1 MSLSFVKSAVLSST
15 DGVSHNEEVNVE
27 STETEALRRRGTTKS
42 LFAQLQENKDIEAEK
57 TEAARN
63 AMREAMTL
71 NDEDCA
77 HLDAIEEA
85 REARK
90 KASRRLEE
98 EEVEVFRAAKSFL
111 EMSREEAANTK
122 DAERLPAAEI
132 SVKDII
138 RDEPPAVKG
147 LAAFVPKIVGKKRR
161 RSVATTADTSV
172 ENENKLKKLPEKI
185 ETTVDTKKKS
195 NTKDGSGDDDGGA
208 FGSLL
213 DYGDSGSD
221 SD

>member
-1 MSLSFVKSAVLSST
+1 M
-15 DGVSHNEEVNVE
+15 E